1 LQTVCENGT
10 LKPTE
15 RKFFVNRL
23 GKKKGKT
30 DGTENFSKTVGKMRE
45 KSQTEEKI
53 PNEPSEK

>member
-1 LQTVCENGT
+1 MEHQDRRNGN
-10 LKPTE
+10 
-15 RKFFVNRL
+15 FFVNRL